1 MFPAQSKSK
10 GTTQK
15 PENGKTP
22 LITTELKQEF
32 CRVGS
37 EQTQLVLNI
46 VLK

>member
-32 CRVGS
+32 CRAES
-37 EQTQLVLNI
+37 EQT
-46 VLK
+46 